1 MSYLKSALIA
11 LQFLTQIPVTF
22 KQYPDVKVQ
31 GGSLIFYP
39 LIGLFIGALL
49 SLSAWLLA
57 DSAQL
62 LSAAIIL
69 TIWVVITGALHIDGL
84 ADSCDAWIGGH
95 GDKKRSL
102 EIMKDPAS
110 GPIAV
115 VMVVCLLLLK
125 LAAIHAVLAS
135 QNYLLLIAA
144 PLIARSLLPFMLL
157 LTPYVR
163 ENGIG
168 AQMVA
173 NAPKQH
179 VYISATIGLVIA
191 SLIGSLS
198 VTLLAGLS
206 VIGLRSLMIKRLDG
220 LTGDTAGASV
230 ELLETVVVMALVITL
245 GL

>member
-1 MSYLKSALIA
+1 MSYIKSALIA

-22 KQYPDVKVQ
+22 KQYPDVKTQ

-39 LIGLFIGALL
+39 LIGAFIGSLL

-57 DSAQL
+57 DSAHL

-69 TIWVVITGALHIDGL
+69 TVWVVITGALHIDGL

-115 VMVVCLLLLK
+115 VMVLCMLLLK
-125 LAAIHAVLAS
+125 LAAIHAILAS
-135 QNYLLLIAA
+135 GHYLLLIAA
-144 PLIARSLLPFMLL
+144 PLVARSLLPFLLL

-163 ENGIG
+163 KNGIG
-168 AQMVA
+168 ALMIA
-173 NAPKQH
+173 NAPKKP
-179 VYISATIGLVIA
+179 VYISAAIGLVLA
-191 SLIGSLS
+191 SLLGSLG
-198 VTLLAGLS
+198 VTLLAGLA
-206 VIGLRSLMIKRLDG
+206 VVGLRSLMIKRLDG

-230 ELLETVVVMALVITL
+230 ELLETVVVTALVITL
-245 GL
+245 NL